1 MKKRKLLYSMGIILI
16 SLNLMAAKQQ
26 SFKIDDQTGQF
37 TVRFSAVP
45 NADNMNAAL
54 GLGPVELS
62 SWGDFNCIIAFAED
76 GTLSMRNGDAYE
88 ADVSVAYEARK
99 RYFFQVDVD
108 VPAKTYTVRVS
119 ADGEEEI
126 VIAQDYAFRET
137 NFTGTLSYFSTR
149 IETLDETHFV
159 GVSGF
164 QIGES
169 SHTVEQD
176 IFNTPIPEQT
186 GDFFTKFVATPS
198 HDNMN
203 GLIGL
208 SSMKV
213 AAWGDY
219 NCIIVFGAEGTILAR
234 NSDAYEA
241 VNEVSYKAG
250 KRYMFFVTGNTDSKT
265 YSVLVSGPGGQIDT
279 IAKDYG
285 FRLSNATGD
294 VLNNMAVHAVF
305 NTAWSGLPAT
315 YLVVDGVE
323 NGVLNWDGANP
334 VTNQM
339 IPAETGTFTKTVAVT
354 PSVDNGN
361 YSMALSNK
369 ESTAWSDLNAIV
381 GFGPEGKV
389 VCRNGDAYEALED
402 YPYSGGQ
409 TYKVTMDVDV
419 ANDSYDVTIQG
430 PSPQDDPVLIADDYV
445 FRSAP
450 VDEISYLVTKAQWD
464 ASGVPGGYLT
474 LAEVGITE
482 NFAIAGT
489 NNPPTMDDIAD
500 ISLDEDADGVSVDLL
515 NITDG
520 DDGTQV
526 VTVTAESLDPD
537 IATVEAEN
545 ISGNEW
551 KLNIT
556 TVGKGKAEI
565 IVTLQDDGGTEN
577 GGEDTKETS
586 FNVSIGKIGKIVKV
600 AKTDTPPTMDG
611 FIDELNESWSEWHDV
626 DAIQDNVNAGFAG
639 QFSILYDDEYIY
651 LAGKISDNTASAPA
665 DADHL
670 YDHTEIHFH
679 MSQTEAANGAY
690 KEGTWQL
697 RGQRTEDTESGF
709 NLVDG
714 RWGGNNIEVPWRINN
729 LVEYTGFDYG
739 FAENVTDWVFEVQ
752 VPIERLVL
760 GVDDWDGENFRFDI
774 FYVDN
779 PGDANNMGFTKWN
792 TEDGPKHLDMR
803 SFGHA
808 ELMGESTGIEDIE
821 AVKGSAFIYNDI
833 LTINKVEGE
842 VKVYDITGK
851 LVLTEMVHQ
860 NANIDVSNLVSGI
873 YIVKGKELTAKVLK

>member
-1 MKKRKLLYSMGIILI
+1 MI

-54 GLGPVELS
+54 GLGPVELT

-88 ADVSVAYEARK
+88 ADVTVNYEARK
-99 RYFFQVDVD
+99 RYFFQVEVD
-108 VPAKTYTVRVS
+108 VPAKTYTVRLTPP
-119 ADGEEEI
+119 GEEEI

-137 NFTGTLSYFSTR
+137 NFTGTLGYFSTR
-149 IETLDETHFV
+149 IETTDETHFV

-164 QIGES
+164 QIGEGIHS
-169 SHTVEQD
+169 VEQD
-176 IFNTPIPEQT
+176 IFNTPLPAQS

-213 AAWGDY
+213 GTWGDY
-219 NCIIVFGAEGTILAR
+219 NCIIGFGSEGKIIAR
-234 NSDAYEA
+234 NSDVYEA
-241 VNEVSYKAG
+241 VNDVPYKAG
-250 KRYMFFVTGNTDSKT
+250 KPYMFLITGSTVSKT
-265 YSVLVSGPGGQIDT
+265 YSVLAVSPGGEIDT

-294 VLNNMAVHAVF
+294 VMNNLTVHHIF
-305 NTAWSGLPAT
+305 NTAWSGLPGT
-315 YLVVDGVE
+315 YVVVDGIE
-323 NGVLNWDGANP
+323 TGALNWDGENP

-339 IPAETGTFTKTVAVT
+339 MPVEKGTFTKSFAVT
-354 PSVDNGN
+354 PSMDNGN
-361 YSMALSNK
+361 HSLALSGK
-369 ESTAWSDLNAIV
+369 ESTGWGDLNAIV
-381 GFGPEGKV
+381 GFGPSGMV
-389 VCRNGDAYEALED
+389 VCRNGDVYEAVVD
-402 YPYSGGQ
+402 FPYSGGQ
-409 TYKVTMDVDV
+409 TYKVTFDVDI
-419 ANDSYDVTIQG
+419 ANDSYDVSIQG
-430 PSPQDDPVLIADDYV
+430 PSPQDDPIVIADDYV

-450 VDEISYLVTKAQWD
+450 VDSIAYIVTKAQWD
-464 ASGVPGGYLT
+464 ASGNPGGYLT

-482 NFAIAGT
+482 NFAVTGT
-489 NNPPTMDDIAD
+489 NNPPTIDNIAD
-500 ISLDEDADGVSVDLL
+500 IALDEGADPVSIDLQ

-526 VTVTAESLDPD
+526 VTVTAESMDPD

-551 KLNIT
+551 KLHIT
-556 TVGKGKAEI
+556 TVGKGPTEI

-586 FNVSIGKIGKIVKV
+586 FNVTIGKIGKIVGV

-611 FIDELNESWSEWHDV
+611 FIDEQNEPWSEWHDV
-626 DAIQDNVNAGFAG
+626 DGLKDNAAGDFTG
-639 QFSILYDDEYIY
+639 QFSILYDDTYIY
-651 LAGKISDNTASAPA
+651 LAGKINDNTTSAPA

-679 MSQTEAANGAY
+679 MSATEAANGAY
-690 KEGTWQL
+690 KEGTWQM

-714 RWGGNNIEVPWRINN
+714 RWGGNNIENPWRINN
-729 LVEYTGFDYG
+729 MAEYTGFEYG
-739 FAENVTDWVFEVQ
+739 FAENVSDWVFEVQ
-752 VPIERLVL
+752 IPIERLVL

-779 PGDANNMGFTKWN
+779 PGDANNMGFIKWN
-792 TEDGPKHLDMR
+792 TEDGPKHTDMR

-808 ELMGESTGIEDIE
+808 ELKGESTGVKDVKSE
-821 AVKGSAFIYNDI
+821 KGSAFIYKDI

-842 VKVYDITGK
+842 VKIYDITGK
-851 LVLTEMVHQ
+851 LVLTELVHH
-860 NANIDVSNLVSGI
+860 NASIDVSHLVSGI
-873 YIVKGKELTAKVLK
+873 YIVKGADLTTKVLK

>member
-1 MKKRKLLYSMGIILI
+1 MI

-54 GLGPVELS
+54 GLGPVELT
-62 SWGDFNCIIAFAED
+62 SWGDFNCIIAFSED
-76 GTLSMRNGDAYE
+76 GTFNMRNGDVYE
-88 ADVSVAYEARK
+88 ADVILNYEARK
-99 RYFFQVDVD
+99 RYFFQVEVD
-108 VPAKTYTVRVS
+108 VPAKTYTVRVTPP
-119 ADGEEEI
+119 GEEEVI
-126 VIAQDYAFRET
+126 IAQDYAFRES

-149 IETLDETHFV
+149 IETLDTTHFV

-164 QIGES
+164 QIGEGIHS
-169 SHTVEQD
+169 AEQD
-176 IFNTPIPEQT
+176 IFNTPLPAQT

-213 AAWGDY
+213 GTWGDY
-219 NCIIVFGAEGTILAR
+219 NCIISFGSEGTIVAR
-234 NSDAYEA
+234 NSDTYEA

-250 KRYMFFVTGNTDSKT
+250 KPYMFLVTGNTDSKT
-265 YSVLVSGPGGQIDT
+265 YNVLVASPGGEIDT

-294 VLNNMAVHAVF
+294 TLNNMCVHAIF
-305 NTAWSGLPAT
+305 NPAWSGIPGT
-315 YLVVDGVE
+315 YVVVDGVE
-323 NGVLNWDGANP
+323 NGALNWDGANP
-334 VTNQM
+334 VTNQRM
-339 IPAETGTFTKTVAVT
+339 PVEKGTFTKSFAIT

-361 YSMALSNK
+361 YSLALSGK
-369 ESTAWSDLNAIV
+369 ESTSWGDLNAIV

-389 VCRNGDAYEALED
+389 VCRNGDNYEALVD
-402 YPYSGGQ
+402 FLYSGGQ
-409 TYKVTMDVDV
+409 TYKVTLDVDV

-430 PSPQDDPVLIADDYV
+430 PSPQNDPVLIADDYI

-450 VDEISYLVTKAQWD
+450 VDSIAYIVTKAQWD
-464 ASGVPGGYLT
+464 PGTGVPGGYLT
-474 LAEVGITE
+474 VAEVGITE

-489 NNPPTMDDIAD
+489 NNPPTIDPIAD
-500 ISLDEDADGVSVDLL
+500 VTLDEGANPITIALQ

-520 DDGTQV
+520 DDGSQV
-526 VTVTAESLDPD
+526 VTLTAESSDPGV
-537 IATVEAEN
+537 ATVEAEN

-551 KLNIT
+551 NLHIT
-556 TVGKGKAEI
+556 TVDKGQTEI
-565 IVTLQDDGGTEN
+565 LVTLMDDGGTEN
-577 GGEDTKETS
+577 GGEDTKQTS
-586 FNVSIGKIGKIVKV
+586 FNVTVGKIGEVV
-600 AKTDTPPTMDG
+600 EVSKTDNPPTMDG
-611 FIDELNESWSEWHDV
+611 FIDEQNESWSEWHDV
-626 DAIQDNVNAGFAG
+626 DGINVDAKAYFAG
-639 QFSILYDDEYIY
+639 QFSILYDDNYIY
-651 LAGKISDNTASAPA
+651 LAGKIEDNTTSAPA

-729 LVEYTGFDYG
+729 LAEYTGFEYG
-739 FAENVTDWVFEVQ
+739 FAENVSDWVFEVQ
-752 VPIERLVL
+752 IPIERLVL

-779 PGDANNMGFTKWN
+779 PGDANDMGYIKWN
-792 TEDGPKHLDMR
+792 TVDGPKHTDMR

-808 ELMGESTGIEDIE
+808 VLIQESTGINDAKLEI
-821 AVKGSAFIYNDI
+821 GSAYIYNDI
-833 LTINKVEGE
+833 LTINNVEGE
-842 VKVYDITGK
+842 VRIYDITGK
-851 LVLTEMVHQ
+851 VVHTEIVHH
-860 NANIDVSNLVSGI
+860 NASMDVSNLASGI
-873 YIVKGKELTAKVLK
+873 YIVKGSDLTVKVLK